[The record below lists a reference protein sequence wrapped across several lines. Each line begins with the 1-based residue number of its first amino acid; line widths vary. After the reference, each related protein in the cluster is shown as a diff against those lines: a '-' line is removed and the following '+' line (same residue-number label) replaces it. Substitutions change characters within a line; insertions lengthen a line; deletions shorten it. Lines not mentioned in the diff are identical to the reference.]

1 MYAKQLILLV
11 LVGLLSLS
19 EQSKAPIFGRRTELD
34 LVKQSPEVKR
44 VVSKVSNLFKSSE
57 VEPLFG
63 FVQLVNGKK
72 YTIFSLIRTD
82 NSMEVYETAIY
93 VPFQAVAPAN
103 NQTHATGLLSIP
115 KVLSNDKRELT
126 EVTLEEVDILRY
138 KVMISKLNAEVSDVA
153 EIKAYTLE
161 GYNMKTL
168 VFYKVNANDEKY
180 SYIISTR
187 KSRKP
192 IFDI

>member
-1 MYAKQLILLV
+1 MYAKQLIFIV

-19 EQSKAPIFGRRTELD
+19 EQSKRPIFGRRTKID
-34 LVKQSPEVKR
+34 LANQTPDVKR
-44 VVSKVSNLFKSSE
+44 VVSKVTNLFKSSE
-57 VEPLFG
+57 VDPLFG
-63 FVQLVNGKK
+63 YVQLVNGKK
-72 YTIFSLIRTD
+72 YTIFSLIRTG
-82 NSMEVYETAIY
+82 NSMEVYETVIH
-93 VPFQAVAPAN
+93 VPLQAVAPTN
-103 NQTHATGLLSIP
+103 NQTHATGLLAIP

-126 EVTLEEVDILRY
+126 EVTLKEVDILRY
-138 KVMISKLNAEVSDVA
+138 KVMFSKLNTEVSDVA
-153 EIKAYTLE
+153 EIKAYTIE
-161 GYNMKTL
+161 GHKMKTL